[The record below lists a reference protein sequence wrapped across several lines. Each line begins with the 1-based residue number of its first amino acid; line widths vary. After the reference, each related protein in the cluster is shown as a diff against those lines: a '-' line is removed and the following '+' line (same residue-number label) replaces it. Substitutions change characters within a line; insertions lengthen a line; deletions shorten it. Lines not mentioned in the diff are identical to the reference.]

1 MKKIVAITLGL
12 CLLGL
17 LSPSVTFAGKAKKA
31 GKKAATAATNPL
43 AKFDANNNGLLEDEE
58 VTALEKD
65 YADNKTEEL
74 KKYDTNNDGKIDST
88 EAAAAKTDFAAG
100 AKKHHKKKNA

>member
-1 MKKIVAITLGL
+1 MKRIIVIALGL

-17 LSPSVTFAGKAKKA
+17 VSPSLTFAGKAKKA
-31 GKKAATAATNPL
+31 GKKAAAAATNPL

-65 YADNKTEEL
+65 YADNKTEDL
-74 KKYDTNNDGKIDST
+74 KKYDANNDGKISNA